1 MTTMDIIAAAR
12 SFQDELRKRAPEIE
26 AARRMPHD
34 IAKKFTDAGF
44 FRLLVPKEYGGLES
58 DPLTFFKMVETL
70 AEADGSSAWVAMI
83 CASTGVTASWAP
95 PAGAREIFATPDTVV
110 CGVFARRGKA
120 HDEGDHYRVEGRWQ
134 WGSGSDISDWMTAGV
149 VLYRD
154 GKPVMGEGDIPVNG
168 GIFAPTREIELQGN
182 WDTSGLCGT
191 GSQDFVMRNVR
202 VPKSRCEIGKFKVYI
217 ERPLFFFPPFGLLAC
232 GIAAVMM
239 GIARAA
245 INETMAIASVKVPEA
260 HRRVLAQRTRTQEDV
275 AEAEATLRSGRA
287 FYLEMMEKAWD
298 ETKSKGHA
306 STETRRDLR
315 LAITHAARSAVRTV
329 DLMYNLGGG
338 TSVYKTSPLQRIF
351 RDVHVASQHMQI
363 ATPTMETAGRHML
376 GLDGDYSQL

>member
-1 MTTMDIIAAAR
+1 MTDIIAAAR
-12 SFQDELRKRAPEIE
+12 TFHDELKRRASEIE
-26 AARRMPHD
+26 AARRLPAD
-34 IAKKFTDAGF
+34 LATKFKETGF

-58 DPLTFFKMVETL
+58 DPITFARMTETL
-70 AEADGSSAWVAMI
+70 AEADASAAWVAMI
-83 CASTGVTASWAP
+83 CASTGVTASWMP
-95 PAGAREIFATPDTVV
+95 PAGAKEVFAKPDTVV

-134 WGSGSDISDWMTAGV
+134 WGSGSDVSDWMTAGC

-154 GKPVMGEGDIPVNG
+154 GKPVMGEGDIPLNG

-182 WDTSGLCGT
+182 WDTSGLCGS
-191 GSQDFVMRNVR
+191 GSQDFVMKNVR
-202 VPKSRCEIGKFKVYI
+202 VPKTRCDIGKFKIYI

-239 GIARAA
+239 GMARASIRELTA
-245 INETMAIASVKVPEA
+245 LASVKIPEA
-260 HRRVLAQRTRTQEDV
+260 HRRVLAERTRTQEDL
-275 AEAEATLRSGRA
+275 AEAEAQLRSGRA
-287 FYLEMMEKAWD
+287 FYMEMMEQAWD
-298 ETKSKGHA
+298 ETRTKGHA

-315 LAITHAARSAVRTV
+315 LAITHAARSSVRAV

-338 TSVYKTSPLQRIF
+338 TSVYKSSPLQRIF
-351 RDVHVASQHMQI
+351 RDIHVASQHMQI